1 MNDEGV
7 NSFLSGNMLL
17 HFECTPAWFCHG
29 RINSLF
35 ICILCLCL
43 LFFSFFSLK
52 WKKNRLLQCGGGTG
66 RHIQGETQDKR
77 HEKSGPQS
85 FKCDF
90 GAATGW
96 TQLKYTS

>member
-43 LFFSFFSLK
+43 LFSPPFFISFHLK
-52 WKKNRLLQCGGGTG
+52 WKKNKKKNIRILQCGGGIG
-66 RHIQGETQDKR
+66 RHIQGETLEDKR
-77 HEKSGPQS
+77 HEKSGP
-85 FKCDF
+85 
-90 GAATGW
+90 
-96 TQLKYTS
+96 